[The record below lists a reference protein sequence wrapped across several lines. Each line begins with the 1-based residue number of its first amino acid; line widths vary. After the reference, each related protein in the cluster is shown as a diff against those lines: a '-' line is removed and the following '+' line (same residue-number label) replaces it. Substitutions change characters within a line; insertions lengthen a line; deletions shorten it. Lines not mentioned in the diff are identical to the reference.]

1 MLKQLLFLLET
12 KRQKF
17 LIAIIFLVLIGTLI
31 EITALANIYKLIEV
45 LIDQSQNKFYIS
57 IISKEY
63 IFDKLLLIKILTFT
77 LIIIYIFKFFFFN
90 FLNYLQFNFVYNFRH
105 HISKRLISKY
115 LDFKYLDFI
124 KKKHSEMV
132 RNIDKEAAISADGV
146 LLNVISM
153 VTEIIILI
161 GILSFLLFVEF
172 SSTLKVILLLLIL
185 SFLFYYVFKKKIF
198 NYGKL
203 KQKISSEFLKDI
215 LQSINGYKDIKIYN
229 KEKFFLDRF
238 SISSKNLANISTK
251 QVFIYSL
258 SRYSIELILIIVIS
272 TFIFYSI
279 NTNKDLDSIFLTIG
293 IYAAAAFRV
302 IPSLNKIIGSAQ
314 RLESSKPSVNLIYN
328 ELNNNFSNIINQN
341 NVKFTFKESIKL
353 ENISFNYP
361 LSDEK
366 IINKINLEIKRDEIT
381 AIVGR
386 SGCGK
391 STLVDIISGLIKPVS
406 GNIFLDKKKINEQYN
421 QISSN
426 ISYLSQKFFLLN
438 DTILNNILFGSDQK
452 NINYELIEKILS
464 ELQIEN
470 LIKSSPLGL
479 NRIIEE
485 DGIDLSGGQGQRVAL
500 ARCFYADRDIVILD
514 EATSALDIYTE
525 NSILNLIKKMKKN
538 KAIIIVSHRENVLE
552 FADNIIKLNS
562 DKVIK

>member
-1 MLKQLLFLLET
+1 M
-12 KRQKF
+12 
-17 LIAIIFLVLIGTLI
+17 
-31 EITALANIYKLIEV
+31 
-45 LIDQSQNKFYIS
+45 
-57 IISKEY
+57 
-63 IFDKLLLIKILTFT
+63 
-77 LIIIYIFKFFFFN
+77 
-90 FLNYLQFNFVYNFRH
+90 
-105 HISKRLISKY
+105 
-115 LDFKYLDFI
+115 
-124 KKKHSEMV
+124 
-132 RNIDKEAAISADGV
+132 
-146 LLNVISM
+146 
-153 VTEIIILI
+153 
-161 GILSFLLFVEF
+161 
-172 SSTLKVILLLLIL
+172 
-185 SFLFYYVFKKKIF
+185 
-198 NYGKL
+198 
-203 KQKISSEFLKDI
+203 
-215 LQSINGYKDIKIYN
+215 
-229 KEKFFLDRF
+229 
-238 SISSKNLANISTK
+238 
-251 QVFIYSL
+251 
-258 SRYSIELILIIVIS
+258 
-272 TFIFYSI
+272 
-279 NTNKDLDSIFLTIG
+279 
-293 IYAAAAFRV
+293 
-302 IPSLNKIIGSAQ
+302 
-314 RLESSKPSVNLIYN
+314 NLIYN

-406 GNIFLDKKKINEQYN
+406 GNIFLDKKINEQYN

-500 ARCFYADRDIVILD
+500 ARCLCR
-514 EATSALDIYTE
+514 
-525 NSILNLIKKMKKN
+525 
-538 KAIIIVSHRENVLE
+538 
-552 FADNIIKLNS
+552 
-562 DKVIK
+562 

>member
-470 LIKSSPLGL
+470 FIKSSPLGL

>member
-146 LLNVISM
+146 LLNIISM

-238 SISSKNLANISTK
+238 SISSKNLAKISTK

>member
-146 LLNVISM
+146 LLNIISM

>member
-238 SISSKNLANISTK
+238 SISSKNLAKISTK